1 MSLGGFRSP
10 ESLFLTNCRRRGRG
24 SAGKDCRQNHQN
36 KDKNVTQLLKQPVA
50 VIGIGCRF
58 PGGLRSL
65 DALWKALSDGRDCLG
80 TLPAERFDVARY
92 RHDDPGAPGMTYAMR
107 AGIAGDVRAFDA
119 TFWGFSEKEAESLD
133 PQQRMALTMTWEAFE
148 DAGIPPSQLAG
159 SDTAVY
165 MGSASADMGMLHADD
180 LASTNA
186 YTMTGTQLS
195 IISNRISYA
204 FDFHGA
210 SMTVDTACS
219 SALVAL
225 DMACRA
231 VADGKVPA
239 AVAGGVNVLLAP
251 MGFVGFSKA
260 HMLSKTGAC
269 RVFDEKADGY
279 VRSEGGAV
287 VLLKT
292 LAQAQKDGDA
302 VHAVIRAT
310 AVNSDGRT
318 AGIAL
323 PNGKAQAA
331 LMAGIYGEEL
341 PKARVAYVEAH
352 GTGTKAGDPIEAR
365 AIGEV
370 LGHKTGAALAVGS
383 VKANLGHLETASGMA
398 GLAKVLC
405 VLEKGEIPGNIHLE
419 TPNSAIDFAGLGLR
433 VPVKTEK
440 LPTVAGAPLVGLNSF
455 GFGGTNAHVVL
466 EQYRAPEAQV
476 KVSTDRLLPLLVT
489 AKSRESL
496 TGAAK
501 QLAERLARADVAA
514 FNRTAAALFHQREHL
529 PHRFYLK
536 ARTIEDALAS
546 LRTLAAGAADFK
558 NAALGR
564 NALGAVKSAWAYSG
578 NGSQWVGMGRALFAA
593 NPVFAAAVKETDTY
607 FGPLAG
613 WNLASVLAA
622 DDAVWNL
629 TDTSVAQPLLFA
641 VQVGMT
647 AVLRDE
653 GLTADA
659 YFGHSA
665 GEVAAA
671 WAAGALSLK
680 DAVTV
685 IYHRSRLQQ
694 TLAGTGAMAAV
705 RLAKT
710 PWDALR
716 ATHPE
721 VTVAAV
727 NADGDYTVSGTPEA
741 VADFTAAVKTAGGKA
756 LVLPLTIAFHSAAL
770 EGLKADF
777 LHSVEGICPTP
788 SETFISSVTGKSE
801 ALLDAAYWWRNL
813 RKTVQFKDAVTT
825 AVDAGVT
832 RFAEVGP
839 HAVLAGYVKATLK
852 AKHRDGTV
860 TGLLRRGDGTDAWEK
875 NHLQLA
881 ADGWSVMGLWPVVP
895 RDRTLPHYVW
905 NEKRCWPEPSS
916 ESVALF
922 APQTVNPLL
931 GWKTT
936 GALNTW
942 VNELDPVRIPWLAGH
957 GVESG
962 IWYPAAGF
970 METAA
975 AAARAVTPAEKALEI
990 RHFNILKPLIF
1001 TEGAFHRVRTHVSDA
1016 GEITLESR
1024 PAMTDAWLTHV
1035 VARTVPT
1042 DWVPVKRTFDEKTLG
1057 SAVATDDFYVGLSR
1071 MGLNYTGVFK
1081 SVEHLWVKENVIT
1094 ARLSLPVAFG
1104 QAAMLVAPPLIDG
1117 ALQTVFAGLA
1127 GKGTAD
1133 SAWLP
1138 VAVDRLV
1145 LDRGGVAA
1153 WSEVTIRRGTVRS
1166 VTADVSL
1173 FDASGREILA
1183 MTGVRLQKTVKRP
1196 VAVPPAFYREMTRRE
1211 WEPRSAEAVQKALTQ
1226 ALKAASAAFDGTLMP
1241 WADAEPLVRVTLAAF
1256 AYEAVQRRNESVPA
1270 ELLFTTESFVV
1281 NEGWAVF
1288 LAECLVAAGWAEKR
1302 DAGYTVPTQ
1311 TVPAA
1316 ALLLRTLLA
1325 RYPAEWPLWQTVNDI
1340 GRKIPELLTGD
1351 TDPETATNAA
1361 GRLCPSVQSELTAL
1375 TLTHFVAD
1383 TAREY
1388 PDAALNVGLVTTD
1401 AAGVKALRSACGAN
1415 VHLTVVTPDA
1425 RGKERLATAL
1435 EKIEGVAVVTAEKA
1449 GTFDVVI
1456 VPGGLVRD
1464 VTPASALASLTG
1476 MVKPAGWLLV
1486 ADTAPNDLTNFLEG
1500 IEADWWV
1507 EADGTYYPPMPDVAG
1522 WLSAVKQSGLEDARV
1537 LTPEATA
1544 PTFFF
1549 AARRPAFVV
1558 ERERVAAVTAEGTDA
1573 ALTATFKER
1582 LSAAGITVTEGAA
1595 RRITV
1600 MDARTPQAITAV
1612 LNEAKALA
1620 VKGEPLDWWVVLNTD
1635 AAPAAAGVRALLRV
1649 VKNECPALSVHVVTL
1664 ADTTAATL
1672 ARVTEMLSAAKSEA
1686 DEVTVI
1692 AGRLAKSR
1700 VERVGALT
1708 HEKELPAVLTFE
1720 APGQLERLCWQRTE
1734 QKPLAS
1740 DEIRVAVKATGLNFR
1755 DVMWAMGMLPEEALE
1770 NGFSGP
1776 AMGMEAAGVVT
1787 EVGSAVTRFVPGDA
1801 VTAFAPA
1808 CFATE
1813 IVTKAGAAVAK
1824 PANLPW
1830 AEAASVPVAFFTAWY
1845 ALVQLARARKGER
1858 VLIHG
1863 AAGGVGLAAIQIA
1876 AMLGLEVYATAGTD
1890 AKRDLVRSLGVTHVY
1905 DSRRL
1910 QFADDVR
1917 RDTAGKGVNIVLN
1930 SLAGAA
1936 ADASLSLLAPFGR
1949 FLELGKRDFYADR
1962 PMFLKPFA
1970 KNLAYF
1976 GIDVDQLLT
1985 ADPALAESLLNDV
1998 MSAFADGKLR
2008 PLPVTLYP
2016 ALRVKDAFRAMQASV
2031 HVGKIVVTTDDLTP
2045 VAERETPMTLS
2056 VDPEGLYLITGGL
2069 GGLGRAVAEKLV
2081 TAGARHLMLLSRHGA
2096 ASDSAKAFVAKLE
2109 EEGVTVVTLALDIA
2123 SSEAETEIQ
2132 KVLTNLPPVKGVVHA
2147 AGFIRDALLKDQTE
2161 ESLTSLWRVKVD
2173 GAALLDRASRVN
2185 AWPLDFFTVFSSA
2198 TVLIGNPGQ
2207 ANYVAANAGL
2217 EAVVKSRRAAG
2228 LPANLIGWGPVADAG
2243 MLAEASAV
2251 KAQLERM
2258 LGAPSLTVKAVAD
2271 VWATVTATGVD
2282 AVHYLAADW
2291 KRLKNLPVVAGPR
2304 FDVLTEGAG
2313 EVAASGMGLSER
2325 LKGKTDEE
2333 AVELLTSDVARE
2345 VARIMGLAP
2354 EELNVNQ
2361 PVSDIGMDSLTVV
2374 ELAMKLEERFGV
2386 RVAAGTAFAG
2396 ATIRTMAETFYASVK
2411 AETPG
2416 NASADGEALI
2426 ETMSRQHGVTL
2437 TENEKATLAA
2447 AADKKEGL

>member
-1 MSLGGFRSP
+1 MP
-10 ESLFLTNCRRRGRG
+10 
-24 SAGKDCRQNHQN
+24 
-36 KDKNVTQLLKQPVA
+36 QLLKQPVA

-65 DALWKALSDGRDCLG
+65 EALWEALSDGRDCLG

-92 RHDDPGAPGMTYAMR
+92 RHEDPAAPGVTYAPR
-107 AGIAGDVRAFDA
+107 AGIVGDVRAFDA

-148 DAGIPPSQLAG
+148 DAGIPPSRLAG
-159 SDTAVY
+159 TDTAVY

-180 LASTNA
+180 LAATNV

-210 SMTVDTACS
+210 SLTVDTACS

-260 HMLSKTGAC
+260 RMLSKTGAC

-341 PKARVAYVEAH
+341 AKARVAYVEAH

-370 LGHKTGAALAVGS
+370 LGHKTGEALPVGS
-383 VKANLGHLETASGMA
+383 VKSNLGHLETASGMA
-398 GLAKVLC
+398 GLAKALC
-405 VLEKGEIPGNIHLE
+405 VLEKGEIPGNIHFE
-419 TPNSAIDFAGLGLR
+419 TPNPAIDFAGLGLR
-433 VPVKTEK
+433 VAVKTEK
-440 LPTVAGAPLVGLNSF
+440 LPVVEGAPLVGLNSF

-466 EQYRAPEAQV
+466 EQYRAPASNVQ
-476 KVSTDRLLPLLVT
+476 VSTDRLLPLLVT

-501 QLAERLARADVAA
+501 LLCERLAGTDIAA

-529 PHRFYLK
+529 PHRFYMK
-536 ARTIEDALAS
+536 ARTVDDAAASLRALAS
-546 LRTLAAGAADFK
+546 GAADFK
-558 NAALGR
+558 DAALGR
-564 NALGAVKSAWAYSG
+564 NALGRTKSAWVYSG
-578 NGSQWVGMGRALFAA
+578 NGSQWVGMGRALLTS
-593 NPVFAAAVKETDTY
+593 NPAFAAAVEEADAY
-607 FGPLAG
+607 FEPLAG
-613 WNLASVLAA
+613 WRLASVLAA
-622 DDAVWNL
+622 DDAAWNL
-629 TDTSVAQPLLFA
+629 TNTSVAQPLLFA
-641 VQVGMT
+641 VQIGMT
-647 AVLRDE
+647 AVLREE
-653 GLTADA
+653 GFTADA

-680 DAVTV
+680 DVVTV

-705 RLAKT
+705 RLAKA
-710 PWDALR
+710 PCDALL
-716 ATHPE
+716 ATHSE

-741 VADFTAAVKTAGGKA
+741 VADFTSAVKTAGGKA
-756 LVLPLTIAFHSAAL
+756 VVLPLTIAFHSRAL

-777 LHSVEGICPTP
+777 LVSVEGIRPTP
-788 SETFISSVTGKSE
+788 AATFISSVTGKTE
-801 ALLDAAYWWRNL
+801 AVLDAAYWWRNL
-813 RKTVQFKDAVTT
+813 RETVEFQNAVTT
-825 AVDAGVT
+825 ALDAGVT

-839 HAVLAGYVKATLK
+839 HAILAGYVKATLK
-852 AKHRDGTV
+852 ARHQDGAV
-860 TGLLRRGDGTDAWEK
+860 TGLMRSGDGTDAWEK
-875 NHLQLA
+875 NRLQLA
-881 ADGWSVMGLWPVVP
+881 ADGWSVTGLWPVVP

-905 NEKRCWPEPSS
+905 NEKRCWPESSS

-922 APQTVNPLL
+922 GPQTVNPLL
-931 GWKTT
+931 GWKTA

-957 GVESG
+957 VVEGG

-970 METAA
+970 IETAA
-975 AAARAVTPAEKALEI
+975 AAARAVTPADKALEI
-990 RHFNILKPLIF
+990 QHFNILKPLIF
-1001 TEGAFHRVRTHVSDA
+1001 TEGAFHRVRTHVNDA

-1024 PAMTDAWLTHV
+1024 PALTDAWLTHV

-1042 DWVPVKRTFDEKTLG
+1042 DWMPAKRPFDEKTLG
-1057 SAVATDDFYVGLSR
+1057 EAVTTDSFYAGLSR
-1071 MGLNYTGVFK
+1071 LGLNYTGSFK
-1081 SVEHLWVKENVIT
+1081 SVERLWVKGNVIT
-1094 ARLSLPVAFG
+1094 ARLSLPEAVD
-1104 QAAMLVAPPLIDG
+1104 QAKMLVAPPLIDG

-1127 GKGTAD
+1127 GKGTSD

-1153 WSEVTIRRGTVRS
+1153 WSEVTIRRGTERS
-1166 VTADVSL
+1166 VTANVSL
-1173 FDASGREILA
+1173 FDASGREMLA

-1196 VAVPPAFYREMTRRE
+1196 VAVPPAFYREVTRAE
-1211 WEPRSAEAVQKALTQ
+1211 WEPCSTDAAQTALTEAVR
-1226 ALKAASAAFDGTLMP
+1226 AASAAFDGTLMP
-1241 WADAEPLVRVTLAAF
+1241 WTDAEPLVRVTLAAF
-1256 AYEAVQRRNESVPA
+1256 AYEAVQRRNEPVPA

-1281 NEGWAVF
+1281 NEGWAAF
-1288 LAECLVAAGWAEKR
+1288 LAECLVAAGWAEKT

-1311 TVPAA
+1311 AVPVSSV
-1316 ALLLRTLLA
+1316 LLRTLLA
-1325 RYPAEWPLWQTVNDI
+1325 RYPAEWPVWQALNEV
-1340 GRKIPELLTGD
+1340 GRAIPELLTGD
-1351 TDPETATNAA
+1351 VDPETVLTAA
-1361 GRLCPSVQSELTAL
+1361 GRGCPSVQSELTAL

-1383 TAREY
+1383 WAQGS
-1388 PDAALNVGLVTTD
+1388 PDAALRLGLVTMD

-1415 VHLTVVTPDA
+1415 VHVTVVTTDA
-1425 RGKERLATAL
+1425 RSKERLVTTL
-1435 EKIEGVAVVTAEKA
+1435 EKIEGVTVVTADKA
-1449 GTFDVVI
+1449 GTFDVVV
-1456 VPGGLVRD
+1456 VPSGLVRD
-1464 VTPASALASLTG
+1464 VTPASALASLAV
-1476 MVKPAGWLLV
+1476 MVKPAGLLLV

-1500 IEADWWV
+1500 ADPDWWV
-1507 EADGTYYPPMPDVAG
+1507 QADGAYYPPMPDVAG
-1522 WLSAVKQSGLEDARV
+1522 WLSAVKQSGLEDVRV

-1544 PTFFF
+1544 PTLFV
-1549 AARRPAFVV
+1549 AARRPAFAV
-1558 ERERVAAVTAEGTDA
+1558 ERETIAAVTVEGTDA
-1573 ALTATFKER
+1573 ALTATLKDR
-1582 LSAAGITVTEGAA
+1582 LTAAGISVAADAPRRVTV
-1595 RRITV
+1595 V
-1600 MDARTPQAITAV
+1600 DARTPDAV
-1612 LNEAKALA
+1612 TTVMNDAKALA
-1620 VKGEPLDWWVVLNTD
+1620 AAGKPLDWWVVLATAD
-1635 AAPAAAGVRALLRV
+1635 TPAADGVRGLLRV

-1672 ARVTEMLSAAKSEA
+1672 ARVTEMLSASKSEA

-1692 AGRLAKSR
+1692 AGRLARSR

-1708 HEKELPAVLTFE
+1708 HEKELPTVLTFE

-1734 QKPLAS
+1734 RKPLAS

-1787 EVGSAVTRFVPGDA
+1787 EVGPAVTRFAPGDA

-1890 AKRDLVRSLGVTHVY
+1890 AKRDLVRSLGVTYVY

-1998 MSAFADGKLR
+1998 MSAFAEGKLR

-2045 VAERETPMTLS
+2045 VVERETPMTLS

-2096 ASDSAKAFVAKLE
+2096 ASDSAKAFVAKLK
-2109 EEGVTVVTLALDIA
+2109 EEGVTVVTPAVNIA

-2132 KVLTNLPPVKGVVHA
+2132 KVLANLPPVKGVVHA

-2161 ESLTSLWRVKVD
+2161 KALTSLWRVKVD
-2173 GAALLDRASRVN
+2173 GAALLDRLSRDK

-2217 EAVVKSRRAAG
+2217 EAVVKSRRAAR

-2271 VWATVTATGVD
+2271 AWATVTASGVD

-2291 KRLKNLPVVAGPR
+2291 KRLKNLPAVAGPR
-2304 FDVLTEGAG
+2304 FEVLTEGAG
-2313 EVAASGMGLSER
+2313 EVAASGVRLSER

-2396 ATIRTMAETFYASVK
+2396 ATIRSLAETFYASVK
-2411 AETPG
+2411 AETLG
-2416 NASADGEALI
+2416 NASADGEVLI

-2447 AADKKEGL
+2447 AADKKEGQ